1 MGLATIGGDMLTNRD
16 FFGEEHYKF
25 ILREFEAIRVRRKS
39 LNGKPDQYQRV
50 ELALD
55 KIFETFYKQF
65 IDKAIQ

>member
-1 MGLATIGGDMLTNRD
+1 MLTNRE

-25 ILREFEAIRVRRKS
+25 MLHEFEAIRVRRKS
-39 LNGKPDQYQRV
+39 LKGKPDQYQRI

-65 IDKAIQ
+65 IDKASQ